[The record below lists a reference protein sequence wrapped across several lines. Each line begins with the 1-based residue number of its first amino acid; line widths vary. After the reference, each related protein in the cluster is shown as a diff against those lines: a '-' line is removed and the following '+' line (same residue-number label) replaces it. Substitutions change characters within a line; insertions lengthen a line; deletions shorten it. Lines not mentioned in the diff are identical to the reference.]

1 MSHDGSPHHGEAEK
15 AGLLRVVTFNH
26 TPVGPAVP
34 LTGQALLNKIVG
46 TTVVSNQ
53 RVSESLDYEP
63 VQNELFYKRV
73 KAAKE
78 KRHLGR
84 FG

>member
-1 MSHDGSPHHGEAEK
+1 MAESPVGGERS
-15 AGLLRVVTFNH
+15 GLLRVVTFDKTG
-26 TPVGPAVP
+26 TPPHSTAP
-34 LTGQALLNKIVG
+34 LTGQVLLNKIVG
-46 TTVVSNQ
+46 STVASNQ

-63 VQNELFYKRV
+63 VQNDLFYRRI

-78 KRHLGR
+78 KRHLGH

>member
-1 MSHDGSPHHGEAEK
+1 MADMERERET
-15 AGLLRVVTFNH
+15 AGLLRVSTFSRSAPVLPR
-26 TPVGPAVP
+26 PVG
-34 LTGQALLNKIVG
+34 GQELLKKIVG
-46 TTVVSNQ
+46 TSQVSNQ

-63 VQNELFYKRV
+63 VQNELFYKRM

-78 KRHLGR
+78 KRHLGK